1 MGNEIQKLTTYA
13 TPVVG
18 LALVSVIG
26 MIVLETFKDSGTY
39 STTVNDSI
47 DLFITGLK
55 YFATFLGV
63 VVITIIGK
71 MVIALVKSKDWI
83 NNFFIFFLK

>member
-71 MVIALVKSKDWI
+71 MVIALVKSKD
-83 NNFFIFFLK
+83 

>member
-1 MGNEIQKLTTYA
+1 MSNEIQKLTQYA

-26 MIVLETFKDSGTY
+26 MIVLETFKTSGTY
-39 STTVNDSI
+39 SSAVNTSI

-71 MVIALVKSKDWI
+71 MVIALVKSKD
-83 NNFFIFFLK
+83 

>member
-1 MGNEIQKLTTYA
+1 MANEIQKLTMYA

-18 LALVSVIG
+18 LALVAVIG
-26 MIVLETFKDSGTY
+26 MIVLETFKESGTY

-47 DLFITGLK
+47 DLFVTGLK

-63 VVITIIGK
+63 IVITIIGK
-71 MVIALVKSKDWI
+71 MVISLVRQGKE
-83 NNFFIFFLK
+83 

>member
-1 MGNEIQKLTTYA
+1 MYA

-18 LALVSVIG
+18 LALVAVIG
-26 MIVLETFKDSGTY
+26 MIVLETFKESGTY

-47 DLFITGLK
+47 DLFVTGLK

-63 VVITIIGK
+63 IVITIIGK
-71 MVIALVKSKDWI
+71 MVISLVRQGKE
-83 NNFFIFFLK
+83 